1 MLYAFIIG
9 KNKSLSK
16 EELSCYFEKE
26 GVTWKIMDEGNEFL
40 IIESEKI
47 DPLIIKDLGGTIKI
61 GKVMSLEHIEF
72 DGPFGVS
79 VYGGSFSLKKE
90 TGMMIKKK
98 MKALG
103 IKTKFFQ
110 TRQTALTAVE
120 VLKKNLIGREILVLK
135 GSSMLYAITESVY
148 DPFEYKRLDMDRPKQ
163 RGMYSISIRLSK
175 ILINLAKLKKG
186 QTMLDP
192 FCGYG
197 TILQAGMLSGLN
209 VYGTDNDDDCI
220 KSSEENIQWLKEKY
234 GVKGDHA
241 LRKVDVKDIDREF
254 EHEKFDAVISEAYL
268 GPPLRKSVRDMEA
281 GQIIADLSGFYD
293 RALNKLSHVLRKG
306 GRIVIVLPLIVTK
319 RSKFKVTVQPKG
331 LNFMKSIEDVSPKH
345 ITGRDIYIFE
355 K

>member
-1 MLYAFIIG
+1 MLYAFIVG
-9 KNKSLSK
+9 KNKELSK
-16 EELSCYFEKE
+16 EELSCYFENDGTK
-26 GVTWKIMDEGNEFL
+26 WKIMDEGNEFL
-40 IIESEKI
+40 IIESDKI
-47 DPLIIKDLGGTIKI
+47 EPSIVKDLGGTIKI
-61 GKVMSLEHIEF
+61 GKVISLEHIEF

-90 TGMMIKKK
+90 TGMIIKKK

-103 IKTKFFQ
+103 IRTKFFQ
-110 TRQTALTAVE
+110 TRQIALTAVE
-120 VLKKNLIGREILVLK
+120 VMKKNLIGREILVLK

-163 RGMYSISIRLSK
+163 RGMYSIPIRLSK
-175 ILINLAKLKKG
+175 IMVNLAKLKKG

-197 TILQAGMLSGLN
+197 TILQAGMLSGLD
-209 VYGTDNDDDCI
+209 VYGTDADEDCI
-220 KSSEENIQWLKEKY
+220 VSSEENIKWLKEKY

-241 LRKVDVKDIDREF
+241 LRKVDVNDIDKEF
-254 EHEKFDAVISEAYL
+254 EHDKFDAIVSESYL
-268 GPPLRKSVRDMEA
+268 GPPLRKNVRDMEA
-281 GQIIADLSGFYD
+281 NNIILDLAGFYD
-293 RALNKLSHVLRKG
+293 TALNKLSHVLKKG

-319 RSKFKVTVQPKG
+319 RSEFKIRVQPKG
-331 LNFMKSIEDVSPKH
+331 LKFVKSIEDVSPKH